1 MGYQLNKERDSEMFT
16 ITEKTTVGDLVE
28 ALPLVKVEVAANI
41 IGEAIETMNSDFK
54 TNWTAE
60 EVAMMTIE
68 KFEYFLVDLIDDLNT
83 DPEDENEVRYEAFV
97 DLIENFEGAVLDL
110 RT

>member
-1 MGYQLNKERDSEMFT
+1 MFT

-54 TNWTAE
+54 TKWTAE
-60 EVAMMTIE
+60 EVSKLTIDE
-68 KFEYFLVDLIDDLNT
+68 FEYFLLDLTDDLNV
-83 DPEDENEVRYEAFV
+83 DFEDENEMRYEAFV
-97 DLIENFEGAVLDL
+97 GLIENFEGAMLDL

>member
-1 MGYQLNKERDSEMFT
+1 MFT

-28 ALPLVKVEVAANI
+28 ALPLVKVEVEANI

-54 TNWTAE
+54 TKWTAE
-60 EVAMMTIE
+60 QVSKLTIDE
-68 KFEYFLVDLIDDLNT
+68 FEYFLLDLTDDLNV
-83 DPEDENEVRYEAFV
+83 DFEDENEMRYEEFV
-97 DLIENFEGAVLDL
+97 GLIENFEGAVLDL

>member
-1 MGYQLNKERDSEMFT
+1 MFT

-54 TNWTAE
+54 TKWTAE
-60 EVAMMTIE
+60 QVSNLTIQE
-68 KFEYFLVDLIDDLNT
+68 FEYFLLDLTDDLNV
-83 DPEDENEVRYEAFV
+83 DFEDENEMRYEAFV
-97 DLIENFEGAVLDL
+97 GLIENFEGAVLDL

>member
-1 MGYQLNKERDSEMFT
+1 MFT

-28 ALPLVKVEVAANI
+28 ALPLVKVEIAANI

-54 TNWTAE
+54 TKWTAE
-60 EVAMMTIE
+60 EVSKLTIDE
-68 KFEYFLVDLIDDLNT
+68 FEYFLLDLTDDLNV
-83 DPEDENEVRYEAFV
+83 DFEDENEMRYEAFV
-97 DLIENFEGAVLDL
+97 GLIENFEGAILDL

>member
-1 MGYQLNKERDSEMFT
+1 MFT

-54 TNWTAE
+54 TKWTAE
-60 EVAMMTIE
+60 QVSNLTIDE
-68 KFEYFLVDLIDDLNT
+68 FEYFLLDLTDDLNV
-83 DPEDENEVRYEAFV
+83 DFEDENEMRYEEFV
-97 DLIENFEGAVLDL
+97 GLIENFEGAILDL

>member
-1 MGYQLNKERDSEMFT
+1 MFT

-28 ALPLVKVEVAANI
+28 ALPLVKVEIAANI

-54 TNWTAE
+54 TKWTAE
-60 EVAMMTIE
+60 QVSKLTIDE
-68 KFEYFLVDLIDDLNT
+68 FEYFLLDLTDDLNV
-83 DPEDENEVRYEAFV
+83 DFEDENEMRYEEFV
-97 DLIENFEGAVLDL
+97 GLIENFEGAILDL

>member
-1 MGYQLNKERDSEMFT
+1 MFT

-28 ALPLVKVEVAANI
+28 ALPLVKVEIAANI

-60 EVAMMTIE
+60 KVSNLTIE
-68 KFEYFLVDLIDDLNT
+68 EFEYFLVDLIDDWVMNT
-83 DPEDENEVRYEAFV
+83 DYVDENEMRYEAFV
-97 DLIENFEGAVLDL
+97 GLIENFEGAKLDL

>member
-1 MGYQLNKERDSEMFT
+1 MFT

-54 TNWTAE
+54 TKWTAE
-60 EVAMMTIE
+60 EVANLTIQE
-68 KFEYFLVDLIDDLNT
+68 FEYFLLDLTDDLNV
-83 DPEDENEVRYEAFV
+83 DFEDENEMRYEAFV
-97 DLIENFEGAVLDL
+97 GLIENFEGAMLDL

>member
-1 MGYQLNKERDSEMFT
+1 MFT

-54 TNWTAE
+54 TKWTAE
-60 EVAMMTIE
+60 QVSNLTIDE
-68 KFEYFLVDLIDDLNT
+68 FEYFLLDLTDDLNV
-83 DPEDENEVRYEAFV
+83 DFEDENEMRYEEFV
-97 DLIENFEGAVLDL
+97 GLIENFEGAKLDL

>member
-1 MGYQLNKERDSEMFT
+1 MFT

-54 TNWTAE
+54 TKWTAE
-60 EVAMMTIE
+60 EVSNLTIQE
-68 KFEYFLVDLIDDLNT
+68 FEYFLLDLTDDLNV
-83 DPEDENEVRYEAFV
+83 DFEDENEMRYEAFV
-97 DLIENFEGAVLDL
+97 GLIENFEGAKLDL

>member
-1 MGYQLNKERDSEMFT
+1 MFT

-54 TNWTAE
+54 TKWTAE
-60 EVAMMTIE
+60 EVSNLTIDE
-68 KFEYFLVDLIDDLNT
+68 FEYFLLDLTDDLNV
-83 DPEDENEVRYEAFV
+83 DFEDENEMRYEEFV
-97 DLIENFEGAVLDL
+97 GLIENFEGAILDL

>member
-1 MGYQLNKERDSEMFT
+1 MFT

-28 ALPLVKVEVAANI
+28 ALPLVKVEIAANI

-54 TNWTAE
+54 TKWTAE
-60 EVAMMTIE
+60 EVSKLTIDE
-68 KFEYFLVDLIDDLNT
+68 FEYFLLDLTDDLNV
-83 DPEDENEVRYEAFV
+83 DFEDENEMRYEEFV
-97 DLIENFEGAVLDL
+97 GLIENFEGAILDL

>member
-1 MGYQLNKERDSEMFT
+1 MFT

-54 TNWTAE
+54 TKWTAE
-60 EVAMMTIE
+60 QVSNLTIQE
-68 KFEYFLVDLIDDLNT
+68 FEYFLLDLTDDLNV
-83 DPEDENEVRYEAFV
+83 DFEDENEMRYEAFV
-97 DLIENFEGAVLDL
+97 GLIENFEGAKLDL

>member
-1 MGYQLNKERDSEMFT
+1 MFT

-28 ALPLVKVEVAANI
+28 ALPLVKVEIAANI

-54 TNWTAE
+54 TKWTAE
-60 EVAMMTIE
+60 EVSNLTIQE
-68 KFEYFLVDLIDDLNT
+68 FEYFLLDLTDDLNV
-83 DPEDENEVRYEAFV
+83 DFEDENEMRYEAFV
-97 DLIENFEGAVLDL
+97 GLIENFEGAKLDL

>member
-1 MGYQLNKERDSEMFT
+1 MFT

-54 TNWTAE
+54 TKWTAE
-60 EVAMMTIE
+60 QVSKLTIDE
-68 KFEYFLVDLIDDLNT
+68 FEYFLLDLTDDLNV
-83 DPEDENEVRYEAFV
+83 DFEDENEMRYEEFV
-97 DLIENFEGAVLDL
+97 GLIENFEGAVLDL

>member
-1 MGYQLNKERDSEMFT
+1 MFT

-28 ALPLVKVEVAANI
+28 ALPLVKVEIAANI

-54 TNWTAE
+54 TKWTAE
-60 EVAMMTIE
+60 QVSNLTIQE
-68 KFEYFLVDLIDDLNT
+68 FEYFLLDLTDDLNV
-83 DPEDENEVRYEAFV
+83 DFEDENEMRYEAFV
-97 DLIENFEGAVLDL
+97 GLIENFEGAMLDL

>member
-1 MGYQLNKERDSEMFT
+1 MFT

-28 ALPLVKVEVAANI
+28 ALPLVKVEIAANI

-54 TNWTAE
+54 TKWTAE
-60 EVAMMTIE
+60 EVSNLTIQE
-68 KFEYFLVDLIDDLNT
+68 FEYFLLDLTDDLNV
-83 DPEDENEVRYEAFV
+83 DFEDENEMRYEEFV
-97 DLIENFEGAVLDL
+97 GLIENFEGAILDL

>member
-1 MGYQLNKERDSEMFT
+1 MFT

-28 ALPLVKVEVAANI
+28 ALPLVKVEIAANI

-54 TNWTAE
+54 TKWTAE
-60 EVAMMTIE
+60 QVSNLTIDE
-68 KFEYFLVDLIDDLNT
+68 FEYFLLDLTDDLNV
-83 DPEDENEVRYEAFV
+83 DFEDENEMRYEEFV
-97 DLIENFEGAVLDL
+97 GLIENFEGAILDL

>member
-1 MGYQLNKERDSEMFT
+1 MFT

-28 ALPLVKVEVAANI
+28 ALPLVKVEIAANI

-54 TNWTAE
+54 TKWTAE
-60 EVAMMTIE
+60 EVSNLTIQE
-68 KFEYFLVDLIDDLNT
+68 FEYFLLDLTDDLNV
-83 DPEDENEVRYEAFV
+83 DFEDENEMRYEAFV
-97 DLIENFEGAVLDL
+97 GLIENFEGAMLDL

>member
-1 MGYQLNKERDSEMFT
+1 MFT

-54 TNWTAE
+54 TKWTAE
-60 EVAMMTIE
+60 EVSKLTIDE
-68 KFEYFLVDLIDDLNT
+68 FEYFLLDLTDDLNV
-83 DPEDENEVRYEAFV
+83 DFEDENEMRYEEFV
-97 DLIENFEGAVLDL
+97 GLIENFEGAILDL

>member
-1 MGYQLNKERDSEMFT
+1 MFT

-54 TNWTAE
+54 TKWTAE
-60 EVAMMTIE
+60 EVSNLTIQE
-68 KFEYFLVDLIDDLNT
+68 FEYFLLDLTDDLNV
-83 DPEDENEVRYEAFV
+83 DFEDENEMRYEAFV
-97 DLIENFEGAVLDL
+97 GLIENFEGAMLDL

>member
-1 MGYQLNKERDSEMFT
+1 MFT

-54 TNWTAE
+54 TKWTAE
-60 EVAMMTIE
+60 QVSKLTIDE
-68 KFEYFLVDLIDDLNT
+68 FEYFLLDLTDDLNV
-83 DPEDENEVRYEAFV
+83 DFEDENEMRYEEFV
-97 DLIENFEGAVLDL
+97 GLIENFEGAILDL

>member
-1 MGYQLNKERDSEMFT
+1 MFT

-54 TNWTAE
+54 TKWTAE
-60 EVAMMTIE
+60 QVSNLTIDE
-68 KFEYFLVDLIDDLNT
+68 FEYFLLDLTDDLNV
-83 DPEDENEVRYEAFV
+83 DFEDENEMRYEAFV
-97 DLIENFEGAVLDL
+97 GLIENFEGAMLDL

>member
-1 MGYQLNKERDSEMFT
+1 MFT

-28 ALPLVKVEVAANI
+28 ALPLVKVEIAANI

-54 TNWTAE
+54 TKWTAE
-60 EVAMMTIE
+60 EVSKLTIDE
-68 KFEYFLVDLIDDLNT
+68 FEYFLLDLTDDLNV
-83 DPEDENEVRYEAFV
+83 DFEDENEMRYEEFV
-97 DLIENFEGAVLDL
+97 GLIENFEGAVLDL

>member
-1 MGYQLNKERDSEMFT
+1 MFT

-28 ALPLVKVEVAANI
+28 ALPLVKVEIAANI

-54 TNWTAE
+54 TKWTAE
-60 EVAMMTIE
+60 EVSNLTIDE
-68 KFEYFLVDLIDDLNT
+68 FEYFLLDLTDDLNV
-83 DPEDENEVRYEAFV
+83 DFEDENEMRYEEFV
-97 DLIENFEGAVLDL
+97 GLIENFEGAILDL